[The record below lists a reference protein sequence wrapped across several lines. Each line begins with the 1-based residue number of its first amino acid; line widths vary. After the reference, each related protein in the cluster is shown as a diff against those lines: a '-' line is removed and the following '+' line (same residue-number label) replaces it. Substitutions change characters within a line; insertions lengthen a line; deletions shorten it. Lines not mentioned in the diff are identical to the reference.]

1 MEKVTTVRNQLQ
13 SCAKKTHKENK
24 ILINKVTACGSI
36 TSRNKQVCFYR
47 PQRSWGK
54 VMFFTRVCDSVHRG
68 GVCPIACWDRPP
80 SPRSRHPPP
89 EEDTPGE
96 QTPQYSA
103 CWEIRATS
111 GRYASYWNAILFILL
126 LLFSRFSQALCNERR
141 STSRVVFR
149 SYHNA
154 QHIDGSNSQL
164 KCKQFEKT
172 DAIL

>member
-54 VMFFTRVCDSVHRG
+54 VMFFTRVCKSVHG

-80 SPRSRHPPP
+80 SPQQQTPPQKKTPP
-89 EEDTPGE
+89 ESRPPSTVH
-96 QTPQYSA
+96 A
-103 CWEIRATS
+103 
-111 GRYASYWNAILFILL
+111 GRYGQQAGGTHPTGMQSCLFYCYFFLVL
-126 LLFSRFSQALCNERR
+126 ARQYVTNGDQHHELFSAAITMH
-141 STSRVVFR
+141 STLT
-149 SYHNA
+149 A
-154 QHIDGSNSQL
+154 QTRN
-164 KCKQFEKT
+164 
-172 DAIL
+172 